1 MAHSLSTSC
10 HLPVFSLMSS
20 FYNKG
25 ALPEWRSEK
34 DTLRRFLLE
43 YEGGDEM
50 DSSNNKFPYRQQLQA
65 IANHT
70 SNTLTI
76 QLDHIAHTPL
86 IEHSTLSRIQHNT
99 LRYRSLFYHAADRI
113 LRTMK
118 ATIEPERSAHDIWL
132 MHREQRLSDA
142 RARERQLAAAGSSSA
157 ASLPARAAA
166 DDELDYD
173 SDEEREK
180 RVFPV
185 ELLRRY
191 EIHILPL
198 SSSLPLPMRAIKGDC
213 VGSLVSVCGIVT
225 RVTDVSPLVKVVTYI
240 CTTCGWE
247 TYQQVDDRQFTPL
260 KQCPSTSCASLNYQ
274 GHLTQQTRGSKFVR
288 YQSVKL
294 QERPAEVP
302 VGHIP
307 RSINMRLYGELCRTV
322 KPGDE
327 VTVSGIFLPTPYVGY
342 RAIRA
347 GLTADVYIEV
357 THLIPAKQQYNDLDL
372 SEEMVQEIERR
383 AAERDIYSQL
393 AASIAPEIYG
403 HEDVKKALLLLLI
416 SGVTRTMEDGV
427 KIRGDINVLLMGDP
441 GVAKSQLLKH
451 IAHIAPR
458 GVYTTGK
465 GSSGVGL
472 TAAVIRD
479 GVSGDMS
486 LEGGSLVLADK
497 GVCCI
502 DEFDKM
508 EEGDRT
514 AIHEV
519 MEQQT
524 VSIAKAGITTTLNA
538 RTAVLAAAN
547 PVYGRWDK
555 RKSHE
560 ANLGLPTSLLS
571 RFDLSFIILDRA
583 LEANDLKLA
592 QHVTH
597 VHMHSEHPKAEGR
610 EALTPQL
617 LRAYIAHA
625 RSFEPYVPKYLV
637 HEIVQHYITLRREDE
652 DTGVSGGS
660 SATANTRQRFV
671 TPRSLLSILR
681 LSQAHARCHLRAE
694 VNKDDIAEAVR
705 LLNQSKD
712 SSDADDSSTTGS
724 HAANRQE
731 PISAIY
737 DIIRAHR
744 STVGRNRVS
753 KAEVERLVLSRGYR
767 AEHFVQCL
775 DLYERLNVWIVQ
787 SKDIVF
793 MHNTEQFGGEDGE
806 DEEDEEM
813 EY

>member
-1 MAHSLSTSC
+1 
-10 HLPVFSLMSS
+10 MSS

-25 ALPEWRSEK
+25 GLPEWRAEK
-34 DTLRRFLLE
+34 DTLRRFLLDF
-43 YEGGDEM
+43 EGSDFA
-50 DSSNNKFPYRQQLQA
+50 DSSNNKYPYRQQLQA

-76 QLDHIAHTPL
+76 ELDHIAHTPL
-86 IEHSTLSRIQHNT
+86 MEPATIARIQHNT
-99 LRYRSLFYHAADRI
+99 LRYRSLFHHAADRI
-113 LRTMK
+113 LRTLQP
-118 ATIEPERSAHDIWL
+118 TIDPERSAHDIWL
-132 MHREQRLSDA
+132 MHREKRLSDA
-142 RARERQLAAAGSSSA
+142 RARERQLAAAGAGA
-157 ASLPARAAA
+157 AGSQQARAGE
-166 DDELDYD
+166 DEELDYD
-173 SDEEREK
+173 SDEERER

-198 SSSLPLPMRAIKGDC
+198 SAALPLPMRAIKGDC

-260 KQCPSTSCASLNYQ
+260 KQCPSTSCASLNYK

-372 SEEMVQEIERR
+372 SEEMVAEIERR
-383 AAERDIYSQL
+383 AAERDIYGQL

-479 GVSGDMS
+479 AVSGDMS

-583 LEANDLKLA
+583 VEANDLKLA

-610 EALTPQL
+610 EALSPAL

-625 RSFEPYVPKYLV
+625 RSFEPYVPKFLV
-637 HEIVQHYITLRREDE
+637 HEIVQHYITLRRED
-652 DTGVSGGS
+652 DDGPSGGN

-705 LLNQSKD
+705 LVNQSKE
-712 SSDADDSSTTGS
+712 SSEADDTTAS
-724 HAANRQE
+724 NHAGGAGRQE

-737 DIIRAHR
+737 DIVRTHR
-744 STVGRNRVS
+744 SSVGRNRIS
-753 KAEVERLVLSRGYR
+753 KGEVERLVLSRGYR
-767 AEHFVQCL
+767 AEQFVQCL

-793 MHNTEQFGGEDGE
+793 MHNTEQFALDDE
-806 DEEDEEM
+806 DEEDQEM
-813 EY
+813 EV

>member
-1 MAHSLSTSC
+1 MS
-10 HLPVFSLMSS
+10 SS

-25 ALPEWRSEK
+25 AMPEWRTEK

-43 YEGGDEM
+43 FEGA
-50 DSSNNKFPYRQQLQA
+50 DSDDPSNNKYPYRQQLQS

-70 SNTLTI
+70 STTLVVR
-76 QLDHIAHTPL
+76 LDDLAQSPL
-86 IEHSTLSRIQHNT
+86 VEQALLSRVQHNA
-99 LRYRSLFYHAADRI
+99 LRYRSLLYHAADRI
-113 LRTMK
+113 LRTLPP
-118 ATIEPERSAHDIWL
+118 TIEPERSAHDIWL
-132 MHREQRLSDA
+132 MHREKRLSDA
-142 RARERQLAAAGSSSA
+142 RTRERQLAAAGAGGA
-157 ASLPARAAA
+157 AARAG
-166 DDELDYD
+166 DEEELDYD

-191 EIHILPL
+191 EIHMLPL
-198 SSSLPLPMRAIKGDC
+198 SALPPLPMRAVKGDC

-260 KQCPSTSCASLNYQ
+260 RQCPSTSCASLNYA

-307 RSINMRLYGELCRTV
+307 RSLNLRLHGELCRTV

-327 VTVSGIFLPTPYVGY
+327 VSVSGIFLPTPHVGY

-347 GLTADVYIEV
+347 GLTADVYLEV
-357 THLIPAKQQYNDLDL
+357 THLVPAKAQYSELDL
-372 SEEMVQEIERR
+372 SDAMVRDIQQR
-383 AAERDIYSQL
+383 ATERDIYAQL

-403 HEDVKKALLLLLI
+403 HDDVKKALLLLLI

-486 LEGGSLVLADK
+486 LEGGSLVLADR

-610 EALTPQL
+610 EALTPAL
-617 LRAYIAHA
+617 LRAYIAHC
-625 RSFEPYVPKYLV
+625 RSFEPYVPRVLV

-652 DTGVSGGS
+652 DGGGASGGGGG
-660 SATANTRQRFV
+660 ATANTRQRFV

-681 LSQAHARCHLRAE
+681 LAQAHARCHLRAE
-694 VNKDDIAEAVR
+694 VNKDDVAEAVR
-705 LLNQSKD
+705 LLNTSKD
-712 SSDADDSSTTGS
+712 SSEADDSSQAGS
-724 HAANRQE
+724 GNAAHSRQE

-737 DIIRAHR
+737 DIVRGYRA
-744 STVGRNRVS
+744 TAGRNRVS
-753 KAEVERLVLSRGYR
+753 KGEVERLVLSRGYR
-767 AEHFVQCL
+767 AEQFVQCL

-793 MHNTEQFGGEDGE
+793 MHNTEQFGADDE
-806 DEEDEEM
+806 DEEDAEM

>member
-1 MAHSLSTSC
+1 MST
-10 HLPVFSLMSS
+10 

-25 ALPEWRSEK
+25 ALPEWRTEK
-34 DTLRRFLLE
+34 ETLRRFLLE
-43 YEGGDEM
+43 FVGSDVD
-50 DSSNNKFPYRQQLQA
+50 DSSNNKYPYLQQLQA

-70 SNTLTI
+70 ANTLTI
-76 QLDHIAHTPL
+76 QLDHIAHSSLVDPN
-86 IEHSTLSRIQHNT
+86 TLSRIQHNT
-99 LRYRSLFYHAADRI
+99 LRYRSLLYHAADRI
-113 LRTMK
+113 LRTLK
-118 ATIEPERSAHDIWL
+118 PTITPERSAHDIWL
-132 MHREQRLSDA
+132 MHRETKLSEA
-142 RARERQLAAAGSSSA
+142 RAKERQLAAAGSGA
-157 ASLPARAAA
+157 PQPRAG
-166 DDELDYD
+166 DEDELDYD
-173 SDEEREK
+173 SDEERE
-180 RVFPV
+180 RRIFPV

-198 SSSLPLPMRAIKGDC
+198 SFTQPLPMRAVKGDC

-347 GLTADVYIEV
+347 GLAADVYIEV
-357 THLIPAKQQYNDLDL
+357 THLIPAKQQYSDIDL
-372 SEEMVQEIERR
+372 SQSMVVEIERR
-383 AAERDIYSQL
+383 AAERDIYHQL

-472 TAAVIRD
+472 TAAVVRD

-583 LEANDLKLA
+583 VEANDLKLA

-597 VHMHSEHPKAEGR
+597 VHMHSEHPKPEGGA
-610 EALTPQL
+610 EALSPAL

-625 RSFEPYVPKYLV
+625 RSFEPYVPKYLM
-637 HEIVQHYITLRREDE
+637 HEIVQHYITLRRED
-652 DTGVSGGS
+652 DDSGVSGGS
-660 SATANTRQRFV
+660 SATANQRQRFV

-681 LSQAHARCHLRAE
+681 LAQAHARCHLRAE
-694 VNKDDIAEAVR
+694 VNKEDIAEAVR
-705 LLNQSKD
+705 LLNQSKE
-712 SSDADDSSTTGS
+712 SSEQDDSPSS
-724 HAANRQE
+724 SAANNRQE

-737 DIIRAHR
+737 DIVRGYR
-744 STVGRNRVS
+744 SSVGRNRVG
-753 KAEVERLVLSRGYR
+753 KGEVERLVLSRGYR
-767 AEHFVQCL
+767 AEQFVQCL

-793 MHNTEQFGGEDGE
+793 MHNTEQFGAEDE
-806 DEEDEEM
+806 EEEEDEEM